1 MMSPHLLCPS
11 PRTLLIKLR
20 HECTVSDGSI
30 SPTSRGRADIQPVI
44 TSNIVP
50 PLIAIT
56 CPAFVSL
63 ELRGLRD
70 LCDLLLLYKLSD
82 APSLSDFP
90 FLAALPSQ
98 FIFYNSRR
106 LLVLD
111 NVTLMRQV
119 RGCAPPGS
127 NLLCFFFFWT
137 KVRQCALENASS
149 SFMKTTC

>member
-1 MMSPHLLCPS
+1 MHCQRREYL
-11 PRTLLIKLR
+11 
-20 HECTVSDGSI
+20 
-30 SPTSRGRADIQPVI
+30 ADIARKSRYPASYYIQHC
-44 TSNIVP
+44 S

-70 LCDLLLLYKLSD
+70 LCDLLLLYKVSD

-98 FIFYNSRR
+98 FIFFNSRR

-127 NLLCFFFFWT
+127 NLLSLFFFFF
-137 KVRQCALENASS
+137 CFLEKYVTVCSL
-149 SFMKTTC
+149 K